1 MIEGVVN
8 AALEATVVL
17 GVRAPDGRPL
27 VIEAVIDT
35 GFDGFLTLP
44 HSRVSELGLPYR
56 TRGSATLG
64 NGAEDYFDVYD
75 AEVIWDDQIIDV
87 FADEAETAPLVGMA
101 LLEGRQ
107 LQIDVRDGGRVL
119 IETSAA

>member
-1 MIEGVVN
+1 MIEGIVN
-8 AALEATVVL
+8 AALEATVAL
-17 GVRAPDGRPL
+17 SVRAPDGQPL

-56 TRGSATLG
+56 TRTSATLA
-64 NGAEDYFDVYD
+64 NGVEDDFNVYD
-75 AEVIWDDQIIDV
+75 AEVIWDDQTIDV
-87 FADEAETAPLVGMA
+87 LADEAETVPLVGMA
-101 LLEGRQ
+101 LLEGRK

-119 IETSAA
+119 IEP